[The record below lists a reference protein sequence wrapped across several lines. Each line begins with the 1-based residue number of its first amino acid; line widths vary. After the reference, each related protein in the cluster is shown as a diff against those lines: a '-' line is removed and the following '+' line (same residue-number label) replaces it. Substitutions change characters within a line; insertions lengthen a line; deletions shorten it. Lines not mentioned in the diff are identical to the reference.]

1 MTAED
6 IKNLRERT
14 GAGVMD
20 AKRALEEANG
30 DLDKAIGIIRE
41 KGLVKAEKKSDR
53 ATGAGLIFSY
63 IHNDRIGV
71 LLDIRCETDFVARTE
86 DFRQLSRDIAM
97 QIAAMEPESVEAL
110 YEEPFIKDQGLTV
123 LNLIKGVIA
132 KLGENIKVEKFC
144 RYAL

>member
-6 IKNLRERT
+6 IKNLREKT

-20 AKRALEEANG
+20 AKRALEEAGG
-30 DLDKAIGIIRE
+30 DLDRAVQIIQE
-41 KGLVKAEKKSDR
+41 KGLVKAEKKADR
-53 ATGAGLIFSY
+53 ATGAGLIYSY
-63 IHNDRIGV
+63 IHNERIGV

-86 DFRQLSRDIAM
+86 DFKGLAHDVAM
-97 QIAAMEPESVEAL
+97 QIAAMEPENVEAL
-110 YEEPFIKDQGLTV
+110 YAGPFIKDQGITV
-123 LNLIKGVIA
+123 EKLVKGVIA

>member
-6 IKNLRERT
+6 IKNLREKT

-30 DLDKAIGIIRE
+30 DLDKAIGIIQER
-41 KGLVKAEKKSDR
+41 GLVKAEKKSDR

-71 LLDIRCETDFVARTE
+71 LMDIRCETDFVARTE
-86 DFRQLSRDIAM
+86 DFRQLSHDIAM

-110 YEEPFIKDQGLTV
+110 YAEPFIKDQGLTV
-123 LNLIKGVIA
+123 ENLIKGVIA

>member
-1 MTAED
+1 
-6 IKNLRERT
+6 
-14 GAGVMD
+14 MD

-30 DLDKAIGIIRE
+30 DLDRAIQIIQE
-41 KGLVKAEKKSDR
+41 KGLVKAEKKADR

-63 IHNDRIGV
+63 IHNERIGV

-86 DFRQLSRDIAM
+86 DFRGLAHDVAM

-110 YEEPFIKDQGLTV
+110 YAEPFIKDQGITIE
-123 LNLIKGVIA
+123 NLVKGVIA